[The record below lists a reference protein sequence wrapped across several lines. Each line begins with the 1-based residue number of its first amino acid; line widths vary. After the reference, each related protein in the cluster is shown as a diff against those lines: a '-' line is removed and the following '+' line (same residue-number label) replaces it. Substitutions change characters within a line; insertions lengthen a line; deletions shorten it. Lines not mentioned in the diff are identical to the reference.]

1 MEYIIDPVN
10 NETFDNTDPQTRKTI
25 VLLGLNVYENLP
37 QTTLMFRD
45 EHNDARLK
53 QQQKTIEQL
62 EQDLCSVREKCTA
75 QAKHDNDARL
85 KQKEDTI
92 NHLEEEL
99 RIVREKQA
107 ANLKHELV
115 LRDTETAVRLKH
127 QQELIEKL
135 DQENKTIREK
145 HTQEIEE
152 QINISR
158 KRFDVEYKRLVDDRD
173 KYVQEQ
179 VDRTAGIY
187 KQQLTMEMEKMEI
200 QQSFNLRLQEELD
213 NYKARKTKSLVSIG
227 SIGENEV
234 EEFLGSMFSE
244 GKLTNMSKTSE
255 NSDFHFEYNGVR
267 LLLEVKNYTN
277 TIPQRPAID
286 KFLRDVVSTQ
296 VDGGIIVSCVDG
308 IGFAFRKSIL
318 DWDFHQNIPTLY
330 LTDFFSNP
338 MVLYGGILAMIHYIR
353 SKKEFERDNTQ
364 SAQEHKD
371 MYLEILGDIETWV
384 PLAEKATKQAKST
397 WETVNDLNQKI
408 MNRLS
413 KYDIST
419 SALKASH
426 QLTELSEEELLN
438 AALVFHNKHNVVPTA
453 KQLMEDAGITQFLIN
468 KAGGMRAIR
477 KHIEANIKNKVQEGG
492 R

>member
-1 MEYIIDPVN
+1 MEYIIEPVN
-10 NETFDNTDPQTRKTI
+10 NDTFDNTDPQTRKTI
-25 VLLGLNVYENLP
+25 VLLGLGTFENLP
-37 QTTLMFRD
+37 ETTLVFRD
-45 EHNDARLK
+45 EHKDTRLK
-53 QQQKTIEQL
+53 QQHKTIQQL
-62 EQDLCSVREKCTA
+62 EHDLCSIRDKCMT
-75 QAKHDNDARL
+75 QAKHENDTRL

-115 LRDTETAVRLKH
+115 LRDTEAAVRMKH
-127 QQELIEKL
+127 QQEVIDKL
-135 DQENKTIREK
+135 DQENKIMREK
-145 HTQEIEE
+145 HAQEIEE
-152 QINISR
+152 QHNISR
-158 KRFDVEYKRLVDDRD
+158 KRFDMEYKRLVDDRD

-179 VDRTAGIY
+179 VDRYVGVY
-187 KQQLTMEMEKMEI
+187 KQQLTMEKEKMEI

-234 EEFLGSMFSE
+234 EEFLGSMFGE

-255 NSDFHFEYNGVR
+255 NSDLHFEHNGVR

-308 IGFAFRKSIL
+308 IGFSFRKSIL

-338 MVLYGGILAMIHYIR
+338 MVLYGGILAMSHYIR

-364 SAQEHKD
+364 SAQEHKH
-371 MYLEILGDIETWV
+371 MYLEILGDIETWM

-419 SALKASH
+419 SALKAS
-426 QLTELSEEELLN
+426 QQTDMSKEELMKAALAFYGKHN
-438 AALVFHNKHNVVPTA
+438 AAPTA
-453 KQLMEDAGITQFLIN
+453 KQLMEDVGITQFLIN

-477 KHIEANIKNKVQEGG
+477 KHIEAYTKV
-492 R
+492 